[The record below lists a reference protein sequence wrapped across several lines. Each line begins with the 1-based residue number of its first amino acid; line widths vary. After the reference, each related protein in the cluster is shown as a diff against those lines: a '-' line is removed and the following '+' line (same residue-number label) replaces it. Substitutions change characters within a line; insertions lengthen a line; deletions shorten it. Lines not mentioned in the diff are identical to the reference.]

1 MENLEVKQEN
11 SEIEEVKL
19 DDVEE
24 IKEENPSL
32 VKDYFAPESDL
43 ATKELA
49 SLFGQ
54 SEFELQKEFGT
65 YKAKKIYK
73 RLNLFIDDN
82 YLHKDAVIG
91 KLRLAVKYGF
101 YGVTV
106 YPLLIPIAKSVLKGS
121 GVKVRALVGFP
132 HGGDMYKVI
141 KYSLKQAVELGADEI
156 IIAVSSYD
164 IKNGELKEIA
174 KKYKKLLKYSRK
186 KPISLSF
193 DANSLSLAELE
204 SGVSA
209 LSTIDISAVSVNMH
223 SGIDKHL
230 IECIVSAVSSRE
242 KVEFSSDVCSAED
255 AVSILLG
262 GVNLL
267 STPLCEEVVLDLNKK
282 INVSCCQPSETLDNN
297 P

>member
-1 MENLEVKQEN
+1 MENLDVSKE
-11 SEIEEVKL
+11 SEIV
-19 DDVEE
+19 E
-24 IKEENPSL
+24 IKLEKLEENKESPSL

-43 ATKELA
+43 ATKEMA

-82 YLHKDAVIG
+82 FLHKDAVVS
-91 KLRLAVKYGF
+91 KLRLAEKYGF

-106 YPLLIPIAKSVLKGS
+106 YPLLIPIAKSMLKGS

-132 HGGDMYKVI
+132 HGGDIYKVI
-141 KYSLKQAVELGADEI
+141 KYSLKQAVECGADEI
-156 IIAVSSYD
+156 IISVSSYD
-164 IKNGELKEIA
+164 IKNGDLKEIA

-186 KPISLSF
+186 KPISLSL
-193 DANSLSLAELE
+193 DASSLTLAELE
-204 SGVSA
+204 SAVNA
-209 LSTIDISAVSVNMH
+209 LSTIDISAVSINMRT
-223 SGIDKHL
+223 GVDKHL
-230 IECIVSAVSSRE
+230 IESVVTAVCSRE
-242 KVEFSSDVCSAED
+242 KVEFYSDVCSAEE
-255 AVSILLG
+255 AVSILLS

-267 STPLCEEVVLDLNKK
+267 STSLCEQVVLDLNKK
-282 INVSCCQPSETLDNN
+282 INATTCQASETLDNN

>member
-1 MENLEVKQEN
+1 MENLDVSKE
-11 SEIEEVKL
+11 SEIV
-19 DDVEE
+19 E
-24 IKEENPSL
+24 IKLEKLEENKESPSL

-82 YLHKDAVIG
+82 FLHKDAVVS
-91 KLRLAVKYGF
+91 KLRLAKKYGF

-106 YPLLIPIAKSVLKGS
+106 YPLLIPIAKSMLKGS

-132 HGGDMYKVI
+132 HGGDIYKVI
-141 KYSLKQAVELGADEI
+141 KYSLKQAVECGADEI
-156 IIAVSSYD
+156 IISVSSYD
-164 IKNGELKEIA
+164 IKNGDLKEIA

-186 KPISLSF
+186 KPISLSL
-193 DANSLSLAELE
+193 DASSLTLAELE
-204 SGVSA
+204 SAVNA
-209 LSTIDISAVSVNMH
+209 LSTIDISAVSINMRT
-223 SGIDKHL
+223 GVDKHL
-230 IECIVSAVSSRE
+230 IESVVTAVCSRE
-242 KVEFSSDVCSAED
+242 KVEFYSDVCSAEE
-255 AVSILLG
+255 AVSILLS

-267 STPLCEEVVLDLNKK
+267 STSLCEQVVLDLNKK
-282 INVSCCQPSETLDNN
+282 INATTCQASETLDNN

>member
-1 MENLEVKQEN
+1 MENLDVSKE
-11 SEIEEVKL
+11 SEIV
-19 DDVEE
+19 E
-24 IKEENPSL
+24 IKLEKLEENKESPSL

-82 YLHKDAVIG
+82 FLHKDAVVS
-91 KLRLAVKYGF
+91 KLRLAEKYGF

-106 YPLLIPIAKSVLKGS
+106 YPLLIPIAKSMLKGS

-132 HGGDMYKVI
+132 HGGDIYKVI
-141 KYSLKQAVELGADEI
+141 KYSLKQAVECGADEI
-156 IIAVSSYD
+156 IISVSSYD
-164 IKNGELKEIA
+164 IKNGDLKEIA

-186 KPISLSF
+186 KPISLSL
-193 DANSLSLAELE
+193 DASSLTLAELE
-204 SGVSA
+204 SAVNA
-209 LSTIDISAVSVNMH
+209 LSTIDISAVSINMRT
-223 SGIDKHL
+223 GVDKHL
-230 IECIVSAVSSRE
+230 IESVVTAVCSRE
-242 KVEFSSDVCSAED
+242 KVEFYSDVCSAEE
-255 AVSILLG
+255 AVSILLS

-267 STPLCEEVVLDLNKK
+267 STSLCEQVVLDLNKK
-282 INVSCCQPSETLDNN
+282 INATTCQASETLDNN